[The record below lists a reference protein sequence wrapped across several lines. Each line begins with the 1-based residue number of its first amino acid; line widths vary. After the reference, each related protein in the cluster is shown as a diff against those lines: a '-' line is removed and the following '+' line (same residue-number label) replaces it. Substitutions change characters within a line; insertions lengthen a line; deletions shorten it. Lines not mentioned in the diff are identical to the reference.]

1 MMNSIT
7 EMDRR
12 KEESKVLKEI
22 KQVHSKLK
30 RLYEK
35 LDEFDYN
42 TSYSK
47 LWLKAQQD
55 ALDHNVDTSKPYWV
69 K

>member
-1 MMNSIT
+1 MNSIT
-7 EMDRR
+7 EMDKR
-12 KEESKVLKEI
+12 KEELQVLKEI
-22 KQVHSKLK
+22 KQMHSKLK

-35 LDEFDYN
+35 LDEFDYD
-42 TSYSK
+42 TSYIK
-47 LWLKAQQD
+47 LWLGSQQD